1 MSSTI
6 TRMLSNYSSASA
18 EPSNIKSSGYSCKW
32 TSCPHTFA
40 STHDLQIHITHDH
53 IATATTCKCHWQGC
67 LQSSKTFSRKNSLV
81 NHAKTHACSLISSST
96 TTSPSMPLTR
106 SSSRRSYSMTDVPH
120 SNSLPT
126 TSSSLLPSC
135 LSPLARSSSLVLKP
149 GRSSRKQ
156 LSVQELVDPV
166 HILVPRSPSSIP
178 VQRPSSGQ
186 REIQQGQQQ
195 FSTPSPQKK
204 LASKLPELG
213 LRGDVLSE
221 GASINGPQT
230 ANPLQLAAPVRV
242 DTRVESAADVCAFRN
257 IARELGTGLSDV
269 FGDICGEFR
278 ENEFGEKADPTDLF

>member
-1 MSSTI
+1 
-6 TRMLSNYSSASA
+6 MLSSNSSVSV
-18 EPSNIKSSGYSCKW
+18 EPSNIKGSEYSCKW
-32 TSCPHTFA
+32 TSCPQTFA

-53 IATATTCKCHWQGC
+53 IATTTICKCHWQGC

-81 NHAKTHACSLISSST
+81 NHAKTHASSLISSSM

-126 TSSSLLPSC
+126 TSSSPLSSC
-135 LSPLARSSSLVLKP
+135 LSPLDRSSSLVVKP
-149 GRSSRKQ
+149 GRSSRKRW
-156 LSVQELVDPV
+156 SVQELVDPAP
-166 HILVPRSPSSIP
+166 LLAPRSQSSIP
-178 VQRPSSGQ
+178 VQARGR
-186 REIQQGQQQ
+186 REIQHVQQP
-195 FSTPSPQKK
+195 FSTPSPKK
-204 LASKLPELG
+204 LALMLPEVV
-213 LRGDVLSE
+213 LRGDVIAE

-230 ANPLQLAAPVRV
+230 AIPSVQLVAPASV
-242 DTRVESAADVCAFRN
+242 DTRVGSAAEVCAFRN